1 MDKRY
6 TDRKEWNMK
15 KRPIIV
21 ALITVMV
28 FAGAVLQA
36 GADVVIQCP
45 CPPGTLIS
53 PETGNIEC
61 QLPGPP
67 VRDIACRHIT
77 GGDGFVNMADGTS
90 VYVFGFSEVTGLA
103 AGEVMTTGELAAAA
117 PAPMIQVREGQ
128 ELYLTLTTLPMKMRP
143 DLFDPHTVH
152 WHGFPNAAAI
162 FDGEPMAAISVNP
175 GASLTYYYKVPGPGT
190 FAYHC
195 HVEATEHM
203 QMGMLG
209 NLYVKPAQDGTLIG
223 GFTKFAYNDLNGAT
237 GYHIDY
243 PIQIISFDPAFHG
256 ANQNVQPL
264 PFAHMTDTYPL
275 MNGRGYPDTINPSTE
290 LGGNADNNNKITQ
303 KMPSLITA
311 PQGQKILLRLS
322 SLATVRF
329 YTLISPSIPMKVIG
343 KDAQILR
350 GSGEPTGTEMS
361 YQTNSVTLGGGQ
373 TADVLLD
380 TSLVAPGT
388 YFLYTSNLNELSND
402 QEDFGGMMTE
412 IVISS
417 PL

>member
-1 MDKRY
+1 
-6 TDRKEWNMK
+6 
-15 KRPIIV
+15 
-21 ALITVMV
+21 
-28 FAGAVLQA
+28 
-36 GADVVIQCP
+36 
-45 CPPGTLIS
+45 
-53 PETGNIEC
+53 
-61 QLPGPP
+61 
-67 VRDIACRHIT
+67 
-77 GGDGFVNMADGTS
+77 
-90 VYVFGFSEVTGLA
+90 
-103 AGEVMTTGELAAAA
+103 
-117 PAPMIQVREGQ
+117 
-128 ELYLTLTTLPMKMRP
+128 
-143 DLFDPHTVH
+143 
-152 WHGFPNAAAI
+152 
-162 FDGEPMAAISVNP
+162 
-175 GASLTYYYKVPGPGT
+175 
-190 FAYHC
+190 
-195 HVEATEHM
+195 M

-350 GSGEPTGTEMS
+350 GSGEPTGQEMS
-361 YQTNSVTLGGGQ
+361 YQTNSITLGGGQ
-373 TADVLLD
+373 MADVLLD
-380 TSLVAPGT
+380 TSLVTPGT